1 MANFKYQQLEI
12 GLEFVRWSSAIR
24 NNFSEGSSD
33 PKKDTQAIREQGAAT
48 PRVSELEL
56 LVLHDIG
63 LTSTLTCLHLLDSGV
78 KYSNPTRPALTILNQ
93 FT

>member
-1 MANFKYQQLEI
+1 MADFECQQLEI
-12 GLEFVRWSSAIR
+12 GLEFMRWSFTEH
-24 NNFSEGSSD
+24 NNFSKGSSD

-48 PRVSELEL
+48 PWVSELKL

-63 LTSTLTCLHLLDSGV
+63 MTSTLTCLHLLDSGV